1 MIYHLANTYSFLND
15 ALKALKVLGLII
27 ISEVNIFL
35 ALRIFLRIMHHVR
48 WSYNDNVFSPDQVFN
63 KASDPWLTNC
73 FIPKM
78 LFRDVK
84 KCQHKF
90 QNSKIIHKRLTEFFI
105 SSLSGGVIV
114 KTKTINSSLL
124 ALKLIDFIDKFLIR
138 IIPSFPPLGMKNV
151 IEKKKLIFI
160 FR

>member
-1 MIYHLANTYSFLND
+1 MIHHLANTYSFLND
-15 ALKALKVLGLII
+15 AFKALKVVGLII
-27 ISEVNIFL
+27 ISEVNIFF
-35 ALRIFLRIMHHVR
+35 ALRILLRMHHER
-48 WSYNDNVFSPDQVFN
+48 WSYNVNVFSPDQIFN
-63 KASDPWLTNC
+63 KASDPLLTNC

-114 KTKTINSSLL
+114 ITKTINSSLL

-138 IIPSFPPLGMKNV
+138 IIPSFSPLGMENG
-151 IEKKKLIFI
+151 IEKKKLIFDY
-160 FR
+160 